1 MRIVSANF
9 RRIVV
14 ATLIA
19 GVASMAQ
26 AQPIAAPVPDTTLG
40 PGWNL
45 KSRVGLGL
53 SQSSVTSN
61 WAGDE
66 VGTVSWLLSIDS
78 SSENQLNPKFRW
90 LNTLVLRFGQ
100 THQQDR
106 ATSTWLAPL
115 KSDDKIDFDSFGRFT
130 LGKFVDPYLA
140 LTLDS
145 QFYEEREPFGSLSF
159 NPLQV
164 GEFAGVARA
173 IFDTKQRSLITRTG
187 FGFRQRINRFHGI
200 DPSVLKEVTNDGGFE
215 WKTIGRFT
223 DATERTEWKTDL
235 TLFQAVYFSESD
247 LDAAGRWKQTDVR
260 WQNTVSTKIYKALAL
275 GLYLDYIY
283 DAQVRRAGMLKQ
295 TLGVG
300 LSFNLM

>member
-1 MRIVSANF
+1 MRIVRGSF
-9 RRIVV
+9 SRIVV
-14 ATLIA
+14 ATLLVGA
-19 GVASMAQ
+19 ASMTQ
-26 AQPIAAPVPDTTLG
+26 AQPIAVPPPDTTLG

-45 KSRVGLGL
+45 KSRFNLGL

-66 VGTVSWLLSIDS
+66 VGSVSWLMSIDS
-78 SSENQLNPKFRW
+78 SSENQLHEKFRW

-115 KSDDKIDFDSFGRFT
+115 KSEDQIDFDSFGRFT
-130 LGKFVDPYLA
+130 LGKFVDPYVA
-140 LTLDS
+140 LTFDT
-145 QFYEEREPFGSLSF
+145 QFYDEREPFGTKPF

-187 FGFRQRINRFHGI
+187 FGFRQRVNRFHGV
-200 DPSVLKEVTNDGGFE
+200 DPSILKKVTNDGGFE

-223 DATERTEWKTDL
+223 DAEERNEWKTDL
-235 TLFQAVYFSESD
+235 NVFQAVYFSESD
-247 LDAAGRWKQTDVR
+247 LDPAGRWKQTDVR
-260 WQNTVSTKIYKALAL
+260 WQNTLSTKVYKVVTI
-275 GLYLDYIY
+275 GLYLDFIY
-283 DAQVRRAGMLKQ
+283 DAQVRRAGQLKQ
-295 TLGVG
+295 TLGIG
-300 LSFNLM
+300 LSYDLL